1 MGVRELRK
9 HQVLL
14 TREQWLKQA
23 EQAEEE
29 GSPRTCE
36 AIVKATVSMEL
47 EEEDRYETWVADVQS
62 LLDRSKIGTA
72 RAVLAYALRV
82 YPDRASLWRSAADL
96 EKVHG
101 TPASLDSILEQAT
114 KCVPQAEVLWLMR
127 AKERWVRGDV
137 GGAREV
143 LVRAFDTNPESE
155 QIWLAAVKLEATNGE
170 LGVARELLGRAR
182 GVAGTQRVS
191 RYLRFFDVV

>member
-1 MGVRELRK
+1 
-9 HQVLL
+9 
-14 TREQWLKQA
+14 
-23 EQAEEE
+23 
-29 GSPRTCE
+29 
-36 AIVKATVSMEL
+36 MEL

-82 YPDRASLWRSAADL
+82 YPDRPSLWRSAADL

-101 TPASLDSILEQAT
+101 TPSSLDSILEQAT

-182 GVAGTQRVS
+182 AVAGTQRVS
-191 RYLRFFDVV
+191 FSPSFLLCRLDRSVRFGSTPGRSSVWRVRRLDMFSTRYSHKY